1 MSVWQTDI
9 PHRGFLGPAACLCAA
24 CRVKIGGLRCRFVA
38 SGEPWSPGERCGNY
52 RGHRSHHTRLI
63 ATVFLP

>member
-1 MSVWQTDI
+1 MSVWQSDI
-9 PHRGFLGPAACLCAA
+9 PHRGFRAPGACLCVA
-24 CRVKIGGLRCRFVA
+24 CRVKIGGLRCRFRFRQ
-38 SGEPWSPGERCGNY
+38 GGDWHGERCGNY